1 MAAESTSF
9 VQNRWMTMPSALWT
23 FTLDFYAR
31 PGVEQAC
38 LTLQSRGANVCALL
52 CGVWLAQRGVE
63 CSDQRVQEIGQ
74 LATPWHADVV
84 TPLRELRTRW
94 KKQSAGDEQWEGLR
108 EQLKGLELEAEHEL
122 LRRLEALTQGWPRQ
136 DAHDADAWLNELAGA
151 AAYEHHDAQQAL
163 RVMASFV

>member
-1 MAAESTSF
+1 
-9 VQNRWMTMPSALWT
+9 MPSALWT

-63 CSDQRVQEIGQ
+63 CSRQRVQEIGQ

-84 TPLRELRTRW
+84 TPLRVLRTRW

-122 LRRLEALTQGWPRQ
+122 LRRLETLTQDWPAQ
-136 DAHDADAWLNELAGA
+136 HAQGAKAWLTGLAGNA
-151 AAYEHHDAQQAL
+151 ACDHPDAQQAL
-163 RVMASFV
+163 RVLASFV